1 MSLYDNGTSKIY
13 PDLNPIAPPEPQAY
27 RLKLLTEIEEYLL
40 DAIEVREELVE
51 RMKTFNT
58 MMRIMYT
65 GLITST
71 IISGSVSVV
80 AFASGIGL
88 LVGNASS
95 GASLIFSPL
104 RTIAQKS
111 LKILIVKQ

>member
-40 DAIEVREELVE
+40 DEIEVREELVE

-58 MMRIMYT
+58 MMTIMYT

-71 IISGSVSVV
+71 IISGSVSIV

>member
-40 DAIEVREELVE
+40 DEIEVREELVE

-71 IISGSVSVV
+71 IISGSVSIV

>member
-1 MSLYDNGTSKIY
+1 MSLYNNGTSRIY

-40 DAIEVREELVE
+40 DEIEVREELVE
-51 RMKTFNT
+51 RMKIFNT
-58 MMRIMYT
+58 IMRIMHT

-71 IISGSVSVV
+71 VITGRVSIA
-80 AFASGIGL
+80 AFASGVGL

-95 GASLIFSPL
+95 GASLIFSAL
-104 RTIAQKS
+104 RAVAQKS

>member
-40 DAIEVREELVE
+40 DEIEVREELVE
-51 RMKTFNT
+51 RMKIFNT
-58 MMRIMYT
+58 IMRIMHT

-71 IISGSVSVV
+71 VITGRVSIA
-80 AFASGIGL
+80 AFASGVGL

-104 RTIAQKS
+104 RTIARKS
-111 LKILIVKQ
+111 RKTLIVKQ

>member
-58 MMRIMYT
+58 IMRIMYT

-71 IISGSVSVV
+71 VISGSVSIV

>member
-40 DAIEVREELVE
+40 DEIEVREELVE